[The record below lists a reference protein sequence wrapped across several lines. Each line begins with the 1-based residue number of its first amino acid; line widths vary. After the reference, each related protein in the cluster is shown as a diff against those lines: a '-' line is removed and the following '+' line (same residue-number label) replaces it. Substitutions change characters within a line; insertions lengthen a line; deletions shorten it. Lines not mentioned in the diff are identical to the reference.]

1 MDKAWIKII
10 SVTGAVGVIGYL
22 FSLFMLKFFSDPV
35 LSLLGSEKVFYVIV
49 LLVSFLAIALILAI
63 LKPKAQQ
70 KNPSSGENNISVSY
84 KDSIHKGNNNF

>member
-22 FSLFMLKFFSDPV
+22 FSLFMLNFFSDSV

-49 LLVSFLAIALILAI
+49 LLMSVLAIALILAI
-63 LKPKAQQ
+63 LKPKELQ

-84 KDSIHKGNNNF
+84 KDSTHKGNNNF